1 MMQSKLLMSSE
12 HLYQIIEGYTA
23 NVLTVN
29 NTTINCITSCV
40 RNQPV
45 YTGPAEQG
53 GLLGLVPVIFE
64 TFTMYQQREKV
75 VSVVSNPESK

>member
-29 NTTINCITSCV
+29 NTATSCITLLVKEQTICV
-40 RNQPV
+40 IVTDTCPHD
-45 YTGPAEQG
+45 TEQTY
-53 GLLGLVPVIFE
+53 VFFR
-64 TFTMYQQREKV
+64 TSMH
-75 VSVVSNPESK
+75 N